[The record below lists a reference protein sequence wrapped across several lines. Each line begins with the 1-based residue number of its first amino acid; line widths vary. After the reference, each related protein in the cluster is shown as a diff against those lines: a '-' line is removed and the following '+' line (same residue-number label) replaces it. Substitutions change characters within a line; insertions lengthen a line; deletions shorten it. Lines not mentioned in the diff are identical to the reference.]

1 MRRIVVYSKDGCH
14 LCEKVISEL
23 EKLRTAE
30 SFDLT
35 IRDITEDTEL
45 YERYKNMIPVVSV
58 DGVVKLAGAAISNP
72 LVLKQT
78 LKRAIINP

>member
-23 EKLRTAE
+23 ENLRSAE

-35 IRDITEDTEL
+35 TRDIAEDPEL
-45 YERYKNMIPVVSV
+45 YERYRNLIPVVSA
-58 DGVVKLAGAAISNP
+58 DGTVKLAGAALSNP
-72 LVLKQT
+72 IVLKQR
-78 LKRAIINP
+78 LEKAING

>member
-23 EKLRTAE
+23 EKLRTDE

-35 IRDITEDTEL
+35 TRDITEDTEL

-72 LVLKQT
+72 LVLTQT